1 MDKLSKA
8 ELDEMIAEATVD
20 CHDGDEARSGFLAML
35 QDELLVPFTTA
46 VLGVEVTVERVTFS
60 GEQIVAVCSRDKAR
74 QAIGILDLP
83 LPSPE
88 PEGAAWIEAYRR
100 SGL

>member
-1 MDKLSKA
+1 MDKPSKA
-8 ELDEMIAEATVD
+8 ELDEMVAEATVD
-20 CHDGDEARSGFLAML
+20 CYDDDEARSGFLTTL
-35 QDELLVPFTTA
+35 QDELVVPFTTT
-46 VLGVEVTVERVTFS
+46 VLGVEVTVGGVTFS
-60 GEQIVAVCSRDKAR
+60 GGQIVAICTRGKTR
-74 QAIGILDLP
+74 QAVGILDLP

>member
-1 MDKLSKA
+1 MNKLSKA
-8 ELDEMIAEATVD
+8 ELDEMIAEAPVD
-20 CHDGDEARSGFLAML
+20 CHDDDEAHSGFLTMF
-35 QDELLVPFTTA
+35 QDELLVPFTTT
-46 VLGVEVTVERVTFS
+46 VLGVEVTVEEVAFS
-60 GEQIVAVCSRDKAR
+60 GAQIVAVCSREETR

>member
-8 ELDEMIAEATVD
+8 ELDEMVAEATVD
-20 CHDGDEARSGFLAML
+20 CHDDDEARSGFLTMF
-35 QDELLVPFTTA
+35 QDELLVPFTTT
-46 VLGVEVTVERVTFS
+46 VLGVEVTVEGVTFS
-60 GEQIVAVCSRDKAR
+60 GDQIVAVCSRDRTR

-83 LPSPE
+83 LPSPA

>member
-1 MDKLSKA
+1 MEEISEA

-20 CHDGDEARSGFLAML
+20 CYDDTEALSGFLATL
-35 QDELLVPFTTA
+35 QDNVAVPFDTT
-46 VLGVEVTVERVTFS
+46 VLGVDVTVTKIDLS
-60 GEQIVAVCSRDKAR
+60 GNQIVAICHRGKLR

-83 LPSPE
+83 LPDPA
-88 PEGAAWIEAYRR
+88 PEGARWIEAYRR